1 MASSYRMIQTHR
13 LALHKGQGG
22 CFLTSSAR
30 YGQALAELVIA
41 LVALVV
47 LILGITTLGRLC
59 LRQELLQRDTRV
71 KAGESALQRSTQ
83 GWADAHP
90 LPETRSESFHRI
102 NAFTRL
108 DQYAPTLTSQLPMSN
123 YTLSARTF
131 PEDDLGLEETTL
143 KQSFLLDEGFIQ
155 WIYGKGSVTLRSAVT
170 FPALSGL
177 AE

>member
-1 MASSYRMIQTHR
+1 MAPHPRQRPTCR
-13 LALHKGQGG
+13 RTLLKGFGG
-22 CFLTSSAR
+22 CLLRTPR
-30 YGQALAELVIA
+30 RGQALSELIIA

-71 KAGESALQRSTQ
+71 KAGEAALQRSTQ
-83 GWADAHP
+83 GWAEANP

-108 DQYAPTLTSQLPMSN
+108 DAYSPTLTSRLPMSN

-131 PEDDLGLEETTL
+131 PEDDLGLEETAL
-143 KQSFLLDEGFIQ
+143 QQSFLLDEGFIQ

-177 AE
+177 TE

>member
-1 MASSYRMIQTHR
+1 LS
-13 LALHKGQGG
+13 
-22 CFLTSSAR
+22 
-30 YGQALAELVIA
+30 ELIIA

-71 KAGESALQRSTQ
+71 KAGEAALQRSTQ
-83 GWADAHP
+83 GWAESNP

-102 NAFTRL
+102 NALTRL
-108 DQYAPTLTSQLPMSN
+108 DAYSPTLTSRLPMSN

-131 PEDDLGLEETTL
+131 PEDDLGLEETAL
-143 KQSFLLDEGFIQ
+143 QQHFLLDEGFIQ
-155 WIYGKGSVTLRSAVT
+155 WIYGKGSITLRSAVT

-177 AE
+177 TE